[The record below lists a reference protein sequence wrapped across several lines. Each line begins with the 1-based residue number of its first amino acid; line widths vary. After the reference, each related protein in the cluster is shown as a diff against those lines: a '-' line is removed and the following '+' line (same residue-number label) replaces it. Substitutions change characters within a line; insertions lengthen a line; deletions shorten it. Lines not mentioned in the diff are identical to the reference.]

1 MAGADYEEQ
10 SGELVFEMGVT
21 KRQIQIEITDDGTYE
36 KEEQVESSTCCSL
49 LTTHYS
55 LLTTH
60 DSRLTTHDSLPTT
73 CYSARSFIPVYVIRR
88 SSASSSP
95 TSRAGPPSRTETRR
109 SAWCASSLTTC
120 AIVSIAIVSE
130 YSHSKYSHS
139 K

>member
-36 KEEQVESSTCCSL
+36 KEEQVESSTCCSR

-60 DSRLTTHDSLPTT
+60 DSRLTTHDS
-73 CYSARSFIPVYVIRR
+73 R
-88 SSASSSP
+88 
-95 TSRAGPPSRTETRR
+95 
-109 SAWCASSLTTC
+109 LTTHDSRLTTYDLRRTPHYAQVPLRRRGAARLRLRPAC
-120 AIVSIAIVSE
+120 HPRRRQPPALLTPTLAPTLTPQP
-130 YSHSKYSHS
+130 
-139 K
+139 